1 VVFFGAITLT
11 GIILMG
17 LIFSSQTGFFLL
29 LVFKPIIDASW
40 DSGMFGFNALEVVGV
55 GVPVII
61 LFRMFFSK
69 DGGVKDIP
77 LSSIWIIYI
86 FMNLISSSILLAN
99 GELLKFL
106 EFFFRIL
113 NGFVG
118 YYMFQAYVKTREDF
132 RKLLIAFLLAGLFPM
147 LLGVY
152 QIATGTVWINR
163 TTTGGL
169 VRYTGV
175 YHDVFS
181 FRSYAFA
188 TITAIILYWS
198 YFQER
203 SFFRNTIFAGYIV
216 ICSMVIFRAYSKSG
230 FAIATIWVLLWTI
243 LNKKF
248 KWLFIILAVL
258 VAVNF
263 GMHGR
268 FFNDIS
274 TVFSK
279 ETQAIEGTGETRF
292 ILAGRLGVWE
302 TYWDRW
308 KQSDLFHQ
316 FFGLG
321 TIGGSAHNDYLRTLV
336 SGGILGLG
344 VYLLLLGVIGWRI
357 LINLFRKNTP
367 LNIIGLMLFLMWLVD
382 TAGLV
387 PSMYP
392 SYQWL
397 VWGFIGLIIQGI
409 QGLDDPTE
417 ARGE

>member
-1 VVFFGAITLT
+1 
-11 GIILMG
+11 MS

-29 LVFKPIIDASW
+29 LAFKPIIDASW
-40 DSGMFGFNALEVVGV
+40 DSGMFGFNALEIVGV

-118 YYMFQAYVKTREDF
+118 YYMFQAYVKTKDDF
-132 RKLLIAFLLAGLFPM
+132 RKLLTAFLLAGLFPM
-147 LLGVY
+147 LLAVY
-152 QIATGTVWINR
+152 QIATGTVWISR

-279 ETQAIEGTGETRF
+279 ETRAIEGTGETRF
-292 ILAGRLGVWE
+292 ILAGRLVVWE
-302 TYWDRW
+302 MYWDRW
-308 KQSDLFHQ
+308 KQSDLFHK

-321 TIGGSAHNDYLRTLV
+321 TIGGLFENSGKRRNSWVGGLFTPFRCYRLEDFNQFIQEKHSVKYYRTDVIFNVACRYNGFGPRYV
-336 SGGILGLG
+336 SLLPMACLGLHWIDNSRHSR
-344 VYLLLLGVIGWRI
+344 LR
-357 LINLFRKNTP
+357 
-367 LNIIGLMLFLMWLVD
+367 
-382 TAGLV
+382 
-387 PSMYP
+387 
-392 SYQWL
+392 
-397 VWGFIGLIIQGI
+397 
-409 QGLDDPTE
+409 
-417 ARGE
+417 